1 MGMGGGELRAEKG
14 PEVNSEVLEQRWTV
28 AELRTPIPLWE
39 LVRGAT
45 NMVGAMTFTPDLQWR
60 S

>member
-1 MGMGGGELRAEKG
+1 MGGGELRAEKG
-14 PEVNSEVLEQRWTV
+14 PEVNSEVLEQRWIV

-45 NMVGAMTFTPDLQWR
+45 NMVGAMTFTPDLQ
-60 S
+60 